1 MLTRRICVLTTA
13 FFSISSTAA
22 AAQAP
27 LQPIRP
33 WNLDYGETQCI
44 AAREYAYPGEPVSL
58 AIRTA
63 PNGETYE

>member
-1 MLTRRICVLTTA
+1 MTRRICLLTTA

-22 AAQAP
+22 AAAAP

-44 AAREYAYPGEPVSL
+44 AAREYVVTFPGRVVRKL
-58 AIRTA
+58 AKVAAGR
-63 PNGETYE
+63 PS